1 MFPAKKDR
9 ALRFWSTLAI
19 LALLSLQSCRNGDH
33 EEIALPP
40 ARQTERA
47 GAVLSYADVV
57 NGVAPAVVTIRSQR
71 VVRAPRQFPFYD
83 DPLFREFFGD
93 RYGGQ
98 QAPRQQIQRGLG
110 SGVIITKDGYLLTNH
125 HVIDGAEEIRVELTN
140 NRGYD
145 AKLIGDD
152 PRSDLAVLKIDAN
165 DLPMLTLGNSDNVR
179 VGDVAL
185 AVGNPL
191 GIGQTVTAGIIS
203 AKGRSTGLSDGS
215 FESFLQTDAPINQGN
230 SGGALVSTAGE
241 LVGINSQIVSPT
253 GGNIGIGFAI
263 PANMARSVA
272 EQLIKSGK
280 VRRGYLGV
288 GVQPIT
294 SDMAANLGLKEV
306 SGVIVSNVEQGSP
319 AERAGLK
326 QGDLIT
332 VINGNKIEDGNGLRN
347 IIAASGPGAEIMI
360 TISRDGRE
368 QQLRAT
374 LDELANQTATRPTG
388 GQSGS
393 QTDEERLGWTLK
405 PMTPELAARLG
416 LGRNAHGLVVTDIDP
431 AGAAAEAGLQP
442 GDVIEQVNRQPLRS
456 EADLKSVLSRQGS
469 QPLLLLIN
477 RRGATA
483 YVTVRGK

>member
-9 ALRFWSTLAI
+9 VLMCWRTLA
-19 LALLSLQSCRNGDH
+19 LVALIALQSCRRGDH
-33 EEIALPP
+33 QEISLPP

-57 NGVAPAVVTIRSQR
+57 NSVAPAVVTIRSQR
-71 VVRAPRQFPFYD
+71 MVRAPRQYPFYD

-93 RYGGQ
+93 RYGAQ

-110 SGVIITKDGYLLTNH
+110 SGVIITKDGYILTNH
-125 HVIDGAEEIRVELTN
+125 HVIDGAEEIRVELAN

-165 DLPMLTLGNSDNVR
+165 DLPMLTLGDSDQVR

-263 PANMARSVA
+263 PANMARSVS
-272 EQLIKSGK
+272 EQLIKSGR

-306 SGVIVSNVEQGSP
+306 SGVIVTNVEPSGP

-326 QGDLIT
+326 QGDVIT
-332 VINGNKIEDGNGLRN
+332 VINGVKIEDSNGLRN
-347 IIAASGPGAEIMI
+347 VVASSGPGAQVTI
-360 TISRDGRE
+360 TVLRDGHE
-368 QQLRAT
+368 QQLNAT
-374 LDELANQTATRPTG
+374 LDELANQSAIRPA
-388 GQSGS
+388 GQGEG
-393 QTDEERLGWTLK
+393 QTEEERLGWSVT
-405 PMTPELAARLG
+405 PITPELAARLG
-416 LGRNAHGLVVTDIDP
+416 LGRNAHGLVIKELDP

-442 GDVIEQVNRQPLRS
+442 GDVIEQVNRQAVRS
-456 EADLKSVLSRQGS
+456 EGDLKTAVSRAGS

-477 RRGATA
+477 RRGASA

>member
-9 ALRFWSTLAI
+9 ALKCWMTLA
-19 LALLSLQSCRNGDH
+19 LVAVVALQSCRNGDH
-33 EEIALPP
+33 QEISLPP

-47 GAVLSYADVV
+47 NAVLSYADVV
-57 NGVAPAVVTIRSQR
+57 NSVAPAVVTVRSQR
-71 VVRAPRQFPFYD
+71 VVRAPRQYPFFE
-83 DPLFREFFGD
+83 DPFFREFFGD
-93 RYGGQ
+93 RYGTQ
-98 QAPRQQIQRGLG
+98 QAPPRQVQRGLG
-110 SGVIITKDGYLLTNH
+110 SGVIITKDGYILTNH
-125 HVIDGAEEIRVELTN
+125 HVIDGAEEIRVELSN

-165 DLPMLTLGNSDNVR
+165 DLPMLTLGDSDHVR

-230 SGGALVSTAGE
+230 SGGALVSTSGE

-263 PANMARSVA
+263 PANMARNVS

-294 SDMAANLGLKEV
+294 SDMAANLGLREV
-306 SGVIVSNVEQGSP
+306 SGVIVTNVEREGP
-319 AERAGLK
+319 AARAGLK
-326 QGDLIT
+326 QGDIIT
-332 VINGNKIEDGNGLRN
+332 IINGIKIEDTNGLRN
-347 IIAASGPGAEIMI
+347 VVASAGPGARAAI
-360 TISRDGRE
+360 TILRDGGE
-368 QQLRAT
+368 QQLNAT
-374 LDELANQTATRPTG
+374 LDELPSRTTARPTG
-388 GQSGS
+388 LDESQS
-393 QTDEERLGWTLK
+393 DEERLGWAVT

-416 LGRNAHGLVVTDIDP
+416 LGRTTHGLVIMELDP
-431 AGAAAEAGLQP
+431 AGAAAQAGLQP
-442 GDVIEQVNRQPLRS
+442 GDVIEQVNRQVVRS
-456 EADLKSVLSRQGS
+456 EGDLKAAVSRAGS

-477 RRGATA
+477 RRGASA